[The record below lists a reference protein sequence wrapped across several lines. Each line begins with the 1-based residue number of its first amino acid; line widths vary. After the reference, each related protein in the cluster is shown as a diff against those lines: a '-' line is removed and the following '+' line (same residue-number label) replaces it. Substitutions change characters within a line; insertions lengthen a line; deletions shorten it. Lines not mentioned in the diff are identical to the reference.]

1 MATICRTADGDC
13 LDSLCQQHY
22 GHLLGTLEATLD
34 ANPGLADEPQPLR
47 AGLLIA
53 LPELPAAPSSPQ
65 VRLWD

>member
-13 LDSLCQQHY
+13 LDSLCQYHY
-22 GHLLGTLEATLD
+22 GHLLGCVEAVLE

-47 AGLLIA
+47 AGLLIR
-53 LPELPAAPSSPQ
+53 LPELPPPSDPR